1 VSPIVQR
8 YTLFEKEEKM
18 AFDIRNFKDLDPG
31 ERILLGPGP
40 SNVSPRVLQA
50 MSAPCI
56 GHLDPYFLKVMDE
69 TQQLLRYL
77 FQTGHALTIPV
88 SGTGSAGME
97 TCFVNVVEPGDEVAV
112 CVNGVFGTRM
122 VDIVNRI
129 GGKLIRV
136 DAEWGRAIDP
146 EAVRK
151 AVKGKSPKVLAVV
164 HAETSTGACT
174 PLEDL
179 SRLAQETGALFLVD
193 TVTSL
198 GGIEV
203 AVDKM
208 QIDAVYSGT
217 QKCLSCPPGLS
228 PISFSEKALHAL
240 KTRKT
245 PVVSWY
251 LDMGMVGSYWGAER
265 KYHHTAPVNA
275 IYGLREA
282 LRIIAEE
289 GLETRFRRHLLNHR
303 ALVAGIEAMGLSMYV
318 PKAERLPTLNTIRI
332 PEGADDARVRKALLE
347 NFGIEIGAGLGALAG
362 KVWRVGL
369 MGHSSARKNV
379 VLFLSALTSIL
390 RAQGVKVKP
399 EAVEAASAI
408 YAGA

>member
-1 VSPIVQR
+1 M
-8 YTLFEKEEKM
+8 T
-18 AFDIRNFKDLDPG
+18 FDITSFKDLDPG
-31 ERILLGPGP
+31 ERILMGPGP

-50 MSAPCI
+50 MAAPCI

-77 FQTGHALTIPV
+77 FRTGNALTIPV

-97 TCFVNVVEPGDEVAV
+97 TCFVNVVEPGDEVVV

-122 VDIVNRI
+122 TDIVNRI

-151 AVKGKSPKVLAVV
+151 AVKGKTPKVLAVV

-174 PLEDL
+174 PLEEL
-179 SRLAQETGALFLVD
+179 SSIARQTGALFLVD
-193 TVTSL
+193 AVTSL
-198 GGIEV
+198 GGIELD
-203 AVDKM
+203 VDKTG
-208 QIDAVYSGT
+208 IDVVYSGT

-228 PISFSEKALHAL
+228 PISFSEQALQVL

-251 LDMGMVGSYWGAER
+251 LDMGMVASYWGAER

-289 GLETRFRRHLLNHR
+289 GLEARFARHLLNHR
-303 ALVAGIEAMGLSMYV
+303 ALVAGIEAMGLSMVV
-318 PKAERLPTLNTIRI
+318 PKAERLRTLNTIRI
-332 PEGADDARVRKALLE
+332 PEGAEDAKVRKALLNE
-347 NFGIEIGAGLGALAG
+347 FGIEIGAGLGTLAG

-369 MGHSSARKNV
+369 MGHSSTRKNV
-379 VLFLSALTSIL
+379 ILFLSALTMIL
-390 RAQGVKVKP
+390 KTQGVSVKP
-399 EAVEAASAI
+399 GAVEAASAV
-408 YAGA
+408 YAGI